1 MTRPRAIRAEDKALR
16 LEAIL
21 DAAERLWLARSEI
34 MPSMAEIAV
43 ECGLAKGTLYLYFR
57 SKEALFLALH
67 ERHLRAFFSRVAAQA
82 MQEKPMTIEDMLAV
96 LRRFLNET
104 PAFLPLASLSHGLL
118 ERHVPLELGFEFEQ
132 RTHAGLNAAVVALR
146 PHFPHITLGLMLQ
159 SYGLILGLWQLM
171 RPSPLKVLM
180 QERELYCP
188 CTLDYLNM
196 LETGLRALWRGALDP
211 EINA

>member
-1 MTRPRAIRAEDKALR
+1 MTQLRAIRAEDKALR

-21 DAAERLWLARSEI
+21 DAAERLWLARPGI

-43 ECGLAKGTLYLYFR
+43 ESGLAKGTLYLYFR

-67 ERHLRAFFSRVAAQA
+67 ERHLRAFFGRVAERA
-82 MQEKPMTIEDMLAV
+82 MQERPMTIEDMLAV
-96 LRRFLNET
+96 LRRFITDT

-132 RTHAGLNAAVVALR
+132 RTHAGLNAAVEALC
-146 PHFPHITLGLMLQ
+146 PHFPRITLGLMLQ
-159 SYGLILGLWQLM
+159 SYGMILGLWQLM
-171 RPSPLKVLM
+171 RPSPLKALM
-180 QERELYCP
+180 QERALYCP

-196 LETGLRALWRGALDP
+196 LETALRALWRGALSTETP
-211 EINA
+211 A